1 MSEENEGNAQDPAVV
16 RPESAGLRLVFGASG
31 YIGTNLVPHLLAA
44 GLPVRAAARS
54 PAVLEARGWEG
65 VEVVAADA
73 LKPETIEAALQ
84 DVDTAYYLVHSM
96 AAGRDF
102 GQIDLEAARNFA
114 TAAAATG
121 VRRIVYLG
129 GLVPAGADTEHIV
142 SRQRTGDMLRSGP
155 VPVTEIRAGII
166 VGPGSAAFEVMRDLV
181 FHLPVMITPRWVLAK
196 SPPIALDNL
205 LDYLLRAPAI
215 PDAAGR
221 ILDAAGPESLTYAD
235 MMRIL
240 AEEAGRRPPTI
251 VPVPLLTPRL
261 SSYWL
266 RLITAV
272 PTPVARALIE
282 GMRQDFDAD
291 AEAIQRLM
299 PQDLLDFRASV
310 RAAFEAERRH
320 TVAARWTEGAFA
332 FRDYRPDYAYY
343 AKRASGSALARARA
357 EDVWD
362 VVVSIGGENRYFY
375 LNSLWKIREILDWM
389 VGGPGLSYG
398 RRDSTEL
405 RVGDMVDSW
414 RVIAMEPQRRLT
426 LFFGMRAPGAGVLEF
441 ELTPEGDHTR
451 VSATAYWH
459 PAGVWGLLY
468 WYALVPAHL
477 FIFAGMTRAIARRA
491 EALHRARQ
499 QPAGKDIDD
508 ETERGP

>member
-1 MSEENEGNAQDPAVV
+1 MTAETEGNDHA
-16 RPESAGLRLVFGASG
+16 PETEAPSPPGMRLVFGASG
-31 YIGTNLVPHLLAA
+31 YIGTNLVPRLLEA
-44 GLPVRAAARS
+44 GIPVRAAARS
-54 PAVLEARGWEG
+54 PQVLEARGWQG
-65 VEVVAADA
+65 VDVVAADA
-73 LKPETIEAALQ
+73 LKPETIEAALR

-102 GQIDLEAARNFA
+102 GRIDLEAAGNFA
-114 TAAAATG
+114 AAAAATG

-142 SRQRTGDMLRSGP
+142 SRQRTGDVLRSGT

-205 LDYLLRAPAI
+205 LEYLVRAPAT
-215 PDAAGR
+215 PDAADR
-221 ILDAAGPESLTYAD
+221 ILDAAGPEVLTYAD

-240 AEEAGRRPPTI
+240 AEEAGRRPPRI
-251 VPVPLLTPRL
+251 IPVPLLTPRL

-291 AEAIQRLM
+291 AETIRRLM
-299 PQDLLDFRASV
+299 PQDLLDFRVSV
-310 RAAFEAERRH
+310 RRAFEAERRH

-343 AKRASGSALARARA
+343 AKRAGGSALARART
-357 EDVWD
+357 EQVWD
-362 VVVSIGGENRYFY
+362 VVLSIGGENRYFY
-375 LNSLWKIREILDWM
+375 LDSLWKIREILDWM
-389 VGGPGLSYG
+389 VGGPGLNYG
-398 RRDSTEL
+398 RRDTNEL
-405 RVGDMVDSW
+405 RIGDMVDSW
-414 RVIAMEPQRRLT
+414 RVIAMEPRRRLT

-441 ELTPEGDHTR
+441 ELTPEGDQTR
-451 VSATAYWH
+451 ISATAYWH

-491 EALHRARQ
+491 EARQ
-499 QPAGKDIDD
+499 QARNHPEKEPDD
-508 ETERGP
+508 DTKPRA